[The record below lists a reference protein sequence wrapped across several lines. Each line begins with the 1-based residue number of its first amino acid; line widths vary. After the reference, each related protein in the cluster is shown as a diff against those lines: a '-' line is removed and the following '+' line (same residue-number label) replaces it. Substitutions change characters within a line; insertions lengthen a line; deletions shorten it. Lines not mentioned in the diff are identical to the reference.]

1 MKTTRLF
8 LLGAAAM
15 LLTTSCVALIDTL
28 SKNPI
33 FEFAGTTVYDG
44 QKAFLGTTA
53 TCDIAW
59 TNHNPEVVNLNY
71 NEHGKE
77 CIATFQLPDAAKKV
91 TTVTIT
97 ATNKDDA
104 SVDPY
109 TGEITVAPWKIT
121 VYKKG
126 SDNKWKQVETVTN
139 TVATTFS
146 YGASGNGAGTY
157 KLQLEYLDK
166 DNNYKPITSIPYR
179 LGKLESHK
187 VRWTGKL
194 IGIDG
199 AAEKEDCSMEF
210 TLGSSAPVA
219 GQNMAAAYIGEVG
232 FLVTVN
238 K

>member
-8 LLGAAAM
+8 LLGAAVMM
-15 LLTTSCVALIDTL
+15 LATSCEAVLDTL

-53 TCDIAW
+53 TCDIGW
-59 TNHNPEVVNLNY
+59 ETDSPTIVDLNY
-71 NEHGKE
+71 NEHGKN
-77 CIATFQLPDAAKKV
+77 CIATFQLPDLAKKV
-91 TTVTIT
+91 TTVKIT
-97 ATNKDDA
+97 ATNKEDDT
-104 SVDPY
+104 VEPY
-109 TGEITVAPWKIT
+109 TGEITVAPWRLTI
-121 VYKKG
+121 YKKG
-126 SDNKWKQVETVTN
+126 SDNKWNKVDAVYN
-139 TVATTFS
+139 NSMATFS

-166 DNNYKPITSIPYR
+166 DNNYKAITSIPYR
-179 LGKLESHK
+179 LLKLETFK

-194 IGIDG
+194 VGING
-199 AAEKEDCSMEF
+199 SQEEDVYSKEF
-210 TLGSSAPVA
+210 TLNASPSNLE
-219 GQNMAAAYIGEVG
+219 NMAAAYIGDVG